1 MTKKIL
7 ENIWYYYKIHIII
20 GIILI
25 IVIYNACGSFFN
37 KKEPIL
43 QIAPINLTI
52 NSSKQNIFSEDFK
65 KSLKITS
72 SKKEVFIY
80 DSINL
85 SSHSGKKLIMNS
97 NEQLR
102 LTSYSQANS
111 LDIVIMDDDALKYL
125 CNNGFLCDLEKLTKT
140 KNKTLYNNVK
150 NNLVSTKDVTNDN
163 GKYSKYKCALP
174 INNANYF
181 KGNNKTL
188 YVGIITDSEKK
199 DLDLKY
205 IDYINNL

>member
-1 MTKKIL
+1 MTKKRL

-150 NNLVSTKDVTNDN
+150 
-163 GKYSKYKCALP
+163 
-174 INNANYF
+174 
-181 KGNNKTL
+181 
-188 YVGIITDSEKK
+188 II
-199 DLDLKY
+199 
-205 IDYINNL
+205 